1 MNLIRKWLESF
12 EAYLV
17 GRLRAWY
24 WHCEVEKMALEH
36 FYHPETMPVEE
47 KLKAN
52 LWALVAHTIHF
63 FAEDEALLLE
73 PPETEY
79 KQP

>member
-12 EAYLV
+12 ETCLV

-36 FYHPETMPVEE
+36 FYNYEMMPVEA

-52 LWALVAHTIHF
+52 LWALIAHSIHF

-73 PPETEY
+73 PLETEH
-79 KQP
+79 KKT